1 MNFANTLRRTAC
13 TAGLVA
19 AFSGAALCN
28 DLTIKNIHCTSTED
42 WSGADNNQLRVY
54 VDGNAKPV
62 IYNYRLNDG
71 QNWALNKTFKY
82 NKSIKVEMWD
92 LDDPDPDDLLGT
104 LNVGPTSK
112 AGSSLSARF
121 TRDDSDYTFSYEIK
135 AVAGG
140 MAPKTKALFALENWR
155 TNGVAG
161 KFKTINKAKMI
172 EEITTRINLPWKM
185 DQSKQSLC
193 GPMTILMALAL
204 KDPERYVHM
213 AKTMYE
219 TGRYYSRG
227 KTVQPGAHLYTAAV
241 PTDTPHVD
249 WMLAASMRDSENAI
263 FDYDDGDKFAGITS
277 PGEMSGW
284 FQTIVGCDK
293 SDFNSTY
300 AWGEKKELGVAWDA
314 VRAGNVAAIFVDH
327 SFMPGQP
334 ASQVN
339 HPDHWVLLFDVQS
352 IGSQV
357 KFRVLSWGK
366 VLTIDL
372 NTDRF
377 EDLFWGAVVGYGPGS
392 KY

>member
-1 MNFANTLRRTAC
+1 MNVTHALKRSAVVIGL
-13 TAGLVA
+13 AGL
-19 AFSGAALCN
+19 FSGTALCN
-28 DLTIKNIHCTSTED
+28 DLVIKTIYCKSTED
-42 WSGADNNQLRVY
+42 YTGADNNQLRIF
-54 VDGNAKPV
+54 VDGATTP
-62 IYNYRLNDG
+62 IRLNYRLNDK
-71 QNWALNKTFKY
+71 QTWTLNKTYKY
-82 NKSIKVEMWD
+82 NKTIKIELWD
-92 LDDPDPDDLLGT
+92 LDSPDADDLLGSLT
-104 LNVGPTSK
+104 LGPTSK
-112 AGSSLSARF
+112 TGTGLSQRF
-121 TRDDSDYTFSYEIK
+121 TRDDADYTFNYDVK
-135 AVAGG
+135 PTPGG
-140 MAPKTKALFALENWR
+140 MAPKMKALFALEKWR

-161 KFKTINKAKMI
+161 KFKTIDKARMVQ
-172 EEITTRINLPWKM
+172 EIMTRIDLPWKM

-193 GPMTILMALAL
+193 GPITILMALAL

-241 PTDTPHVD
+241 PADTPHVD

-277 PGEMSGW
+277 PGEMQGW
-284 FQTIVGCDK
+284 MQTILGCDK
-293 SDFNSTY
+293 ADYNSTY
-300 AWGEKKELGVAWDA
+300 MYGEKKELGVAWDA

-327 SFMPGQP
+327 SYMPGQP
-334 ASQVN
+334 KGSINV
-339 HPDHWVLLFDVQS
+339 PSHWVLLFDVQS

-366 VLTIDL
+366 VYTIDV